1 MLHNKPVL
9 HLHIWTCLLKKKSGK
24 QIWPQI
30 PNIFIWLINFYCLCD
45 QSWGWQKFRVVMYC
59 IDIPWFIPGAEE
71 ESGTAEDITS
81 VHRVLSVYPGFRYLL
96 VYIFLY
102 SSSFFS
108 APVSVKKDEANLL
121 DLQASKPHVT
131 ARRRCSLNL
140 HWCQAGRQGKINI
153 LENVVRIPKAVDRSL
168 PRLMLGWQ
176 YSKSDTRRSSL

>member
-1 MLHNKPVL
+1 ML
-9 HLHIWTCLLKKKSGK
+9 IKKKSGK

-30 PNIFIWLINFYCLCD
+30 HNIFRWLINLYCVRD

-59 IDIPWFIPGAEE
+59 IDILWFIPGAEK

-121 DLQASKPHVT
+121 DLQASKPLSLQGEDAHWICID
-131 ARRRCSLNL
+131 AR
-140 HWCQAGRQGKINI
+140 QEGKGRLISWRMWSEFQKLLTDPCRG
-153 LENVVRIPKAVDRSL
+153 EC
-168 PRLMLGWQ
+168 
-176 YSKSDTRRSSL
+176 